1 MKKYLIT
8 GGAGFIGSHFIEM
21 LLNHEED
28 ALVYNLDKLTYAGK
42 HENMPFFDVKRHFF
56 IQGDICDQT
65 LVSNLFKTHNFDV
78 VVNFAAESHVDNSI
92 DEPSIF
98 MQTNIIG
105 VVNLLNNA
113 KRYWKDY
120 TSHLFIQI
128 STDEVYGSLGR
139 DGLFDE
145 DSFIRPNS
153 PYSSSKASAD
163 LIAMS
168 YYKTY
173 GLPVVITRSSNN
185 FGPRQDKEKLVPK
198 TILNSLN
205 GVKIPLYGNG
215 KNVRDW
221 IYVKDNCNAILQL
234 LKSALIGQVYNI
246 GGLNERTNLEIIEI
260 ILSKLS
266 AGEDNIEFVRDRLG
280 HDYRYAIDDSKL
292 TTLIGRYR
300 LTSFDEGIDKTIGY
314 YKGKLN
320 E

>member
-1 MKKYLIT
+1 
-8 GGAGFIGSHFIEM
+8 
-21 LLNHEED
+21 
-28 ALVYNLDKLTYAGK
+28 
-42 HENMPFFDVKRHFF
+42 
-56 IQGDICDQT
+56 
-65 LVSNLFKTHNFDV
+65 
-78 VVNFAAESHVDNSI
+78 VNFAAESHVDNSI

-113 KRYWKDY
+113 KRFWKDY
-120 TSHLFIQI
+120 SKHLFIQV
-128 STDEVYGSLGR
+128 STDEVYGSLGK

-145 DSFIRPNS
+145 DSLVRPNS

-168 YYKTY
+168 YYRTY

-185 FGPRQDKEKLVPK
+185 FGPRQDKEKLIPK

-221 IYVKDNCNAILQL
+221 IFVKDNCNAILLL

-260 ILSKLS
+260 ILFKLS

-280 HDYRYAIDDSKL
+280 HDYRYAIDDYKTNS
-292 TTLIGRYR
+292 LIGDYR
-300 LTSFDEGIDKTIGY
+300 NYNFDDAISLTIEFYLSKV
-314 YKGKLN
+314 N
-320 E
+320 S